1 MRKYD
6 IQEKRLQIPVMVC
19 LVVVLGAV
27 SNEKIPPLTLKI
39 MKIHMMITFIL
50 FSLNLVNAISDPA
63 DAFWRYFAEEWA
75 PQIHRKIFNHIAPI
89 VPPSKAIVLEA
100 SIKNDLVA
108 PILGAYRQELQSFNG
123 NQALSAFDA
132 SLAWIVAAEKHW
144 IHWSANVF
152 PVIMKDSHM

>member
-1 MRKYD
+1 MLSFFK
-6 IQEKRLQIPVMVC
+6 
-19 LVVVLGAV
+19 
-27 SNEKIPPLTLKI
+27 
-39 MKIHMMITFIL
+39 MKVPILTFIL
-50 FSLNLVNAISDPA
+50 FSLKLVQAISDKESFYKSFV
-63 DAFWRYFAEEWA
+63 DKWI
-75 PQIHRKIFNHIAPI
+75 PQIHRKIFNHIAPV
-89 VPPSKAIVLEA
+89 VPPSKAIVLKA

-123 NQALSAFDA
+123 NQTLSAFDA